1 MASLSTIYG
10 ASAAIG
16 TVAAFLA
23 AYLGHTI
30 YPIQTGGSIASVI
43 ESVTEKVKEVTED
56 IAKPVEQPL
65 NTEVTPLEPPVEE
78 QPLPQVELP
87 PVLEEPTPL
96 AEEPVVEQPTA

>member
-30 YPIQTGGSIASVI
+30 YPIQTGGSIASAI
-43 ESVTEKVKEVTED
+43 ESVTEKVKEVTES
-56 IAKPVEQPL
+56 ITKPVEQPL
-65 NTEVTPLEPPVEE
+65 NTEVAPLEPPVEE
-78 QPLPQVELP
+78 EPLPQVELP
-87 PVLEEPTPL
+87 PVLEEPS
-96 AEEPVVEQPTA
+96 AVEQSTT